1 MAIKVYGDKIV
12 FPDSTEQTTA
22 STQLDGY
29 DKAEIDAQQKEQDD
43 KIQANTDAIEV
54 NAEEI

>member
-22 STQLDGY
+22 STTLDGY
-29 DKAEIDAQQKEQDD
+29 DKA
-43 KIQANTDAIEV
+43 
-54 NAEEI
+54 